1 MADANITEIV
11 ASLVEGQRSV
21 PPAAVLSL
29 LRQCGFAD
37 VADEVEQLRAD
48 RRRYVGDLGISW
60 CVRHHGVVNEGSDR
74 CDMFDP
80 RDPDEPLDENGEPL
94 PCDTRD
100 LAYIATDGEV
110 DRG

>member
-21 PPAAVLSL
+21 PPADVLSL
-29 LRQCGFAD
+29 LRQCGFGD

-60 CVRHHGVVNEGSDR
+60 CVRHCGVVNEDSGR
-74 CDMFDP
+74 CDMFDS
-80 RDPDEPLDENGEPL
+80 RDPDEPLDEDGEPL

-100 LAYIATDGEV
+100 LAYIATDGAV